1 MRKEM
6 KFKAALFD
14 LDGVVFDTESQYTVF
29 WGQQCREFH
38 PEHPGLE
45 QEIKG
50 QTLVQ
55 IYETAFASLRN
66 EQPLITQRLNAFEQ
80 QMSYDYVPGVQ
91 AFIAELRLHGV
102 RTAVVTSSNV
112 PKMQNVYRQHPELL
126 ELFDTILT
134 AEDFTESKPH
144 PQCYLRGAAR
154 LGAEPGECIG
164 FEDSFNGL
172 KAVRA
177 AGMSVVGLATT
188 NSRADIEPLAD
199 IVVDDFQTLHFDDIC
214 RLMQ

>member
-1 MRKEM
+1 MNDK
-6 KFKAALFD
+6 KPKAALFD
-14 LDGVVFDTESQYTVF
+14 LDGVVVDTESQYSIF
-29 WGQQCREFH
+29 WGGECRRYF
-38 PEHPGLE
+38 PDQPGLE
-45 QEIKG
+45 DRIKG

-55 IYETAFASLRN
+55 IYDTAFASLRS

-91 AFIAELRLHGV
+91 AFIAELRQHGV

-126 ELFDTILT
+126 ELFDAILT

-188 NSRADIEPLAD
+188 NSRTDIEPLAD

>member
-1 MRKEM
+1 
-6 KFKAALFD
+6 
-14 LDGVVFDTESQYTVF
+14 
-29 WGQQCREFH
+29 
-38 PEHPGLE
+38 
-45 QEIKG
+45 
-50 QTLVQ
+50 
-55 IYETAFASLRN
+55 
-66 EQPLITQRLNAFEQ
+66 
-80 QMSYDYVPGVQ
+80 MSYDYVPGVQ
-91 AFIAELRLHGV
+91 AFIAELCQHGV

-126 ELFDTILT
+126 ELFDAILT

-188 NSRADIEPLAD
+188 NSRTDIEPLAD